1 MSTIARKS
9 LICLLW
15 MSACALLV
23 AQQPAA
29 PNWTQA
35 IENGDF
41 SAAENMAGW
50 AMRGEQLG
58 AFQLVKPQDD
68 GALPIL
74 AITVEKTSARA
85 WTMELWQS
93 IKKPVPKGSTMYISF
108 DYKMSPGYSF
118 QFYWQQETEP
128 WPKLLSLRLT
138 EPSENWRTVRVSVP
152 VHTEFAAE
160 KTAISFHLAEKIGV
174 LQLRKISAMIVPAD
188 VDPETLET
196 NVTAVLGGDFHDNE
210 WRE

>member
-15 MSACALLV
+15 MSAFALLV
-23 AQQPAA
+23 AQQPDEK
-29 PNWTQA
+29 NWTQA

-93 IKKPVPKGSTMYISF
+93 IKKAVPKGSTMYISF

-138 EPSENWRTVRVSVP
+138 EPSENWRTVRVAVP

-160 KTAISFHLAEKIGV
+160 KMAFSFHLAEKIGV
-174 LQLRKISAMIVPAD
+174 L
-188 VDPETLET
+188 
-196 NVTAVLGGDFHDNE
+196 
-210 WRE
+210 

>member
-23 AQQPAA
+23 AQQPDQK
-29 PNWTQA
+29 NWTQA

-58 AFQLVKPQDD
+58 AFQLVKPQDE

-85 WTMELWQS
+85 WTMEN
-93 IKKPVPKGSTMYISF
+93 IHKKYLIPTCTSHIA
-108 DYKMSPGYSF
+108 
-118 QFYWQQETEP
+118 
-128 WPKLLSLRLT
+128 
-138 EPSENWRTVRVSVP
+138 VRCS
-152 VHTEFAAE
+152 
-160 KTAISFHLAEKIGV
+160 G
-174 LQLRKISAMIVPAD
+174 
-188 VDPETLET
+188 
-196 NVTAVLGGDFHDNE
+196 
-210 WRE
+210 